1 MKIIVIIVA
10 QGKPKNNF
18 CISPPVGRRWHVNE
32 PSFPR
37 IVKTT
42 KVKFRNLSFHRLQRP
57 TVAIQNQTWRN
68 LRTKKSI
75 QKAYFK
81 PDNFYPFSLH
91 ITVSATLCLKDSRQ
105 DFLLKLSTFIIDPI
119 WCYLWRYRHNWLTV
133 NEGNLWLLPPNIGT
147 SADIEASSI
156 DCNFQAYV
164 TATMCF
170 LSQRNLQASATDEDT
185 REWPTFRI
193 PRLILEASSKLSTVF
208 GPENAWLHFLVQLV
222 QPSWSLVTLIYMV
235 SGGLRSCETS
245 HEYIQH
251 KVTEQI
257 RLLQPPFLA
266 GWRSP
271 NLDRPTIKFV
281 KLAERLKLSWWQPLV
296 LVEFFF

>member
-1 MKIIVIIVA
+1 M
-10 QGKPKNNF
+10 
-18 CISPPVGRRWHVNE
+18 
-32 PSFPR
+32 
-37 IVKTT
+37 
-42 KVKFRNLSFHRLQRP
+42 
-57 TVAIQNQTWRN
+57 
-68 LRTKKSI
+68 
-75 QKAYFK
+75 
-81 PDNFYPFSLH
+81 
-91 ITVSATLCLKDSRQ
+91 
-105 DFLLKLSTFIIDPI
+105 LKLSTFILIDPI

-156 DCNFQAYV
+156 DCNFQVYV
-164 TATMCF
+164 TVTMFF
-170 LSQRNLQASATDEDT
+170 LSRRNLQASARDEDT
-185 REWPTFRI
+185 REWPTFQI
-193 PRLILEASSKLSTVF
+193 QRLILEASSKLSTVF

-222 QPSWSLVTLIYMV
+222 QPSWSLVTLIYMA

-266 GWRSP
+266 GWCSP
-271 NLDRPTIKFV
+271 KLDRVTIKFV